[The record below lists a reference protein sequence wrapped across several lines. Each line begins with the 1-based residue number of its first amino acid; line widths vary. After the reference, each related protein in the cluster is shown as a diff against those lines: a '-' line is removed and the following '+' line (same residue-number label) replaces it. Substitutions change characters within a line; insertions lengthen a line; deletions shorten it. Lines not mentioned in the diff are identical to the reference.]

1 MISTNQE
8 KITELLTR
16 GVANVY
22 PTPEFLD
29 KELKSGR
36 QLTLYTGY
44 DPTGPS
50 LHIGHGITML
60 KLRQFQDLGHKI
72 IMLIGDFTA
81 MIGDPTDKSA
91 ARTRLTREEVLENCK
106 KYQEQASSILNFTG
120 ENPVEV
126 KYNSEW
132 LEKMNFADVVELASH
147 FTVQQI
153 LERDMFEKRLR
164 GEIQCVFCDTRFIQP
179 YLTRAG
185 LSTTPEGVD
194 FPKIT
199 KCPNPN
205 CNRTVQEMLD
215 EGAKDKEKYND
226 KMSRMYIP
234 QKPIFLHEFLYPL
247 MQGKDSVEIVP
258 GGVDGEV
265 GGNDQTFNML
275 AGRTLVKEICN
286 KEKFV
291 YTVKLLTDENGK
303 KMGKSEGNMIA
314 LADSPE
320 DMFGKVMTW
329 GDGVIRNSFE
339 LCTRLPMNEIDEI
352 MKAANPRDAK
362 LKLAFTITETFLGKE
377 AAEQGRDYF
386 TKTIQNKERP
396 DEIPE
401 LKPSEY
407 DIVTVLV
414 EAGFLKSKSEA
425 KREIDGGGVKIND
438 QKVTDYE
445 ALVKSGDVVQKGK
458 RFFVT
463 VK

>member
-1 MISTNQE
+1 MISNNPE
-8 KITELLTR
+8 KIAELLTR

-22 PTPEFLD
+22 PTPEFLE

-60 KLRQFQDLGHKI
+60 KLRQFQNLGHKI

-81 MIGDPTDKSA
+81 MIGDPTDKGA
-91 ARTRLTREEVLENCK
+91 TRTRLTREEVLENCK
-106 KYQEQASSILNFTG
+106 KYQEQASTILNFSD

-126 KYNSEW
+126 KYNSDW
-132 LEKMNFADVVELASH
+132 LGKMNFADVLELASH

-153 LERDMFEKRLR
+153 LERDMFEKR
-164 GEIQCVFCDTRFIQP
+164 V
-179 YLTRAG
+179 
-185 LSTTPEGVD
+185 
-194 FPKIT
+194 
-199 KCPNPN
+199 
-205 CNRTVQEMLD
+205 
-215 EGAKDKEKYND
+215 KEE
-226 KMSRMYIP
+226 
-234 QKPIFLHEFLYPL
+234 KPMFLHEFLYPL
-247 MQGKDSVEIVP
+247 MQGYDSVAMK
-258 GGVDGEV
+258 VDGEV

-275 AGRTLVKEICN
+275 TGRTLMKEMLS

-291 YTVKLLTDENGK
+291 LTVKLLADENGK

-314 LADSPE
+314 LSDSPE

-329 GDGVIRNSFE
+329 SDGVIRNSFE
-339 LCTRLPMNEIDEI
+339 LCTRLPMIEIEEI
-352 MKAANPRDAK
+352 MKVANPRDAK
-362 LKLAFTITETFLGKE
+362 LKLAFIITETFLGTE

-386 TKTIQNKERP
+386 AKTIQNKERP
-396 DEIPE
+396 AEIPE
-401 LKPSEY
+401 LVPSAY

-414 EAGFLKSKSEA
+414 ETGFVKSKSEA
-425 KREIDGGGVKIND
+425 QREIEGGGVKIND
-438 QKVTDYE
+438 VKVVDY
-445 ALVKSGDVVQKGK
+445 KSSVQSNDVVQKGK

>member
-1 MISTNQE
+1 MISNNQE

-22 PTPEFLD
+22 PTPDFLE

-106 KYQEQASSILNFTG
+106 KYQEQAATILNFSG

-126 KYNSEW
+126 KYNNDW
-132 LEKMNFADVVELASH
+132 LGKMNFADVLELSSH

-153 LERDMFEKRLR
+153 LERDMFEKR
-164 GEIQCVFCDTRFIQP
+164 I
-179 YLTRAG
+179 
-185 LSTTPEGVD
+185 
-194 FPKIT
+194 
-199 KCPNPN
+199 
-205 CNRTVQEMLD
+205 
-215 EGAKDKEKYND
+215 KEE
-226 KMSRMYIP
+226 
-234 QKPIFLHEFLYPL
+234 KPIFLHEFLYPL
-247 MQGKDSVEIVP
+247 MQGYDSVAM
-258 GGVDGEV
+258 GVDGEV

-275 AGRTLVKEICN
+275 AGRTLMKEMLH

-291 YTVKLLTDENGK
+291 LTVKLLADENGK

-314 LADSPE
+314 LSDSPE

-339 LCTRLPMNEIDEI
+339 LCTRLPMSEIEEI
-352 MKAANPRDAK
+352 MKAENPRDAK
-362 LKLAFTITETFLGKE
+362 LKLAFTITEAFLGTQ

-386 TKTIQNKERP
+386 AKTIQNKERP

-401 LKPSEY
+401 LTPSVY

-414 EAGFLKSKSEA
+414 EAGFVKSKSEA
-425 KREIDGGGVKIND
+425 QREIEGGGVKIND
-438 QKVTDYE
+438 VKVADY
-445 ALVKSGDVVQKGK
+445 KSGVQVGDVIQKGK
-458 RFFVT
+458 RFFVS
-463 VK
+463 VQ

>member
-1 MISTNQE
+1 MISNNQE

-22 PTPEFLD
+22 PTPEFLA

-44 DPTGPS
+44 DPTAPT

-106 KYQEQASSILNFTG
+106 KYQEQATSILNFTG
-120 ENPVEV
+120 DNPVEV
-126 KYNSEW
+126 KYNNDW
-132 LEKMNFADVVELASH
+132 LGKMNFADVLELASH

-153 LERDMFEKRLR
+153 LERDMFAKR
-164 GEIQCVFCDTRFIQP
+164 
-179 YLTRAG
+179 
-185 LSTTPEGVD
+185 
-194 FPKIT
+194 IT
-199 KCPNPN
+199 
-205 CNRTVQEMLD
+205 E
-215 EGAKDKEKYND
+215 E
-226 KMSRMYIP
+226 
-234 QKPIFLHEFLYPL
+234 KPIFQHEFLYPL
-247 MQGKDSVEIVP
+247 MQGYDSVAMN
-258 GGVDGEV
+258 VDGEV

-275 AGRTLVKEICN
+275 AGRTLMKEMLH

-291 YTVKLLTDENGK
+291 LTVKLLADENGK

-314 LADSPE
+314 LSDSPE

-339 LCTRLPMNEIDEI
+339 LCTRLPMTEIEEI
-352 MKAANPRDAK
+352 MKAENPRDAK
-362 LKLAFTITETFLGKE
+362 LKLAFVITETFLGTT

-386 TKTIQNKERP
+386 AKTIQNKERP

-401 LKPSEY
+401 LSPSNY

-414 EAGFLKSKSEA
+414 EAGFVKSKSEA
-425 KREIDGGGVKIND
+425 QREIEGGGVKIND
-438 QKVTDYE
+438 VKVADYKTT
-445 ALVKSGDVVQKGK
+445 VKAGDVIQKGK

>member
-1 MISTNQE
+1 MLKLNLVQNNMISNSPE
-8 KITELLTR
+8 KINELLTR
-16 GVANVY
+16 GVANIY
-22 PTPEFLD
+22 PTREFLE
-29 KELKSGR
+29 KELTSGR

-106 KYQEQASSILNFTG
+106 KYQEQAASILNFSG

-126 KYNSEW
+126 RYNNDW
-132 LEKMNFADVVELASH
+132 LGKMNFADVLELSSH

-153 LERDMFEKRLR
+153 LERDMFEKRIA
-164 GEIQCVFCDTRFIQP
+164 E
-179 YLTRAG
+179 
-185 LSTTPEGVD
+185 E
-194 FPKIT
+194 
-199 KCPNPN
+199 
-205 CNRTVQEMLD
+205 
-215 EGAKDKEKYND
+215 
-226 KMSRMYIP
+226 
-234 QKPIFLHEFLYPL
+234 KPIFLHEFLYPL
-247 MQGKDSVEIVP
+247 MQGYDSVAMN
-258 GGVDGEV
+258 VDGEV

-275 AGRTLVKEICN
+275 AGRTLMKEIQQ

-291 YTVKLLTDENGK
+291 LTVKLLADENGK

-314 LADSPE
+314 LSDSPE

-339 LCTRLPMNEIDEI
+339 LCTRLPMNEIEEI
-352 MKAANPRDAK
+352 MKAENPRDAK
-362 LKLAFTITETFLGKE
+362 LKLAFTITEAFLGTA

-386 TKTIQNKERP
+386 AKTIQNKERP

-401 LKPSEY
+401 LAPSTY

-414 EAGFLKSKSEA
+414 EAGFVKSKSEA
-425 KREIDGGGVKIND
+425 QREIEGGGVKIND
-438 QKVTDYE
+438 VKVADYKTT
-445 ALVKSGDVVQKGK
+445 VKAGDVIQKGK

>member
-1 MISTNQE
+1 MISNNPE
-8 KITELLTR
+8 KINELLAR
-16 GVANVY
+16 GVANIY
-22 PTPEFLD
+22 PTREFLE
-29 KELKSGR
+29 KELTSGR

-106 KYQEQASSILNFTG
+106 KYQEQAATILNFSG

-126 KYNSEW
+126 KYNSDW
-132 LEKMNFADVVELASH
+132 LGKMNFADVVELSSH

-153 LERDMFEKRLR
+153 LERDMFEKR
-164 GEIQCVFCDTRFIQP
+164 
-179 YLTRAG
+179 
-185 LSTTPEGVD
+185 
-194 FPKIT
+194 IT
-199 KCPNPN
+199 
-205 CNRTVQEMLD
+205 E
-215 EGAKDKEKYND
+215 E
-226 KMSRMYIP
+226 
-234 QKPIFLHEFLYPL
+234 KPIFLHEFLYPL
-247 MQGKDSVEIVP
+247 MQGYDSVAMN
-258 GGVDGEV
+258 VDGEV

-275 AGRTLVKEICN
+275 TGRTLMKEMQN

-291 YTVKLLTDENGK
+291 LTVKLLADENGK

-314 LADSPE
+314 LSDSPE

-339 LCTRLPMNEIDEI
+339 LCTRLPMSEIDEI
-352 MKAANPRDAK
+352 MQAANPRDAK
-362 LKLAFTITETFLGKE
+362 LKLAFTITETFLGTA

-386 TKTIQNKERP
+386 AKTIQNKERP
-396 DEIPE
+396 TEIPE
-401 LKPSEY
+401 LTPSNY
-407 DIVTVLV
+407 DITTVLV
-414 EAGFLKSKSEA
+414 EAGFVKSKSEA
-425 KREIDGGGVKIND
+425 QREIEGGGVKIND
-438 QKVTDYE
+438 VKVADY
-445 ALVKSGDVVQKGK
+445 KSSVQAGDVVQKGK